1 MQHLGSSTAAA
12 AWLHARG
19 VRALRTDHRQVRPG
33 DAFLAWPGRRH
44 DGRAHTASALAAGA
58 AACLIEAQGLQ
69 AEGPGRAAL
78 AALTKKVPE
87 AEGAGEGAGEGEGRM
102 AALTDLKRQA
112 GEVADTFLG
121 HPSRALD
128 VVAVTG
134 TNGKTSTTWWVAQ
147 ALGALGRGCGV
158 VGTLGVRG
166 PGTNLHDLEPADLT
180 TPDAVALQTAF
191 RRFVDA
197 GLSACAI
204 EASSIGITEHRLAG
218 TSLAVAAFTNLT
230 QDHLDYHGTMVA
242 YGAAKRALFDMPGL
256 RAAVL
261 NVDDAHGR
269 AWAAELQNRGGPQ
282 AMAVWC
288 VSAREPGEPGKSGQ
302 PEPGKAEAGAAT
314 SPQLWARQVR
324 HTAEGLELVLCE
336 CESKSATVGS
346 TSGTTDNGPDGGT
359 HGAALSCHT
368 VRTSLIGG
376 FNVENVLV
384 VAGCLRALGV
394 PLAEVA
400 RALATLTPVP
410 GRLQRVAA
418 VATVGDGPQ
427 PAVVVDYAHTPD
439 ALDKAL
445 QALAPLAQARGG
457 QLWCV
462 FGCGGDRDASKRPL
476 MGQAAV
482 RGAAHVVVTSDNP
495 RSEDPAHILA
505 QVMAGARQSQAAAV
519 AHSPQA
525 IEDRRAAIVH
535 AVRQA
540 APEDVVL
547 IAGKGHE
554 QTQEIAGVKHPF
566 CDVAEATAALQAR
579 PAGAS
584 SQAVGAQ
591 P

>member
-44 DGRAHTASALAAGA
+44 DARAHTASALAAGA
-58 AACLIEAQGLQ
+58 AACLIEAQGLG

-78 AALTKKVPE
+78 AARTTQVPE

-166 PGTNLHDLEPADLT
+166 PGANLHDLEPAGLT

-269 AWAAELQNRGGPQ
+269 AWAAELQDRRGPQ
-282 AMAVWC
+282 ALAVWC
-288 VSAREPGEPGKSGQ
+288 VSASAPGEPAPGMA
-302 PEPGKAEAGAAT
+302 EPGAAA
-314 SPQLWARQVR
+314 SPRLWVRQVR
-324 HTAEGLELVLCE
+324 HTTEGLEMTLCE
-336 CESKSATVGS
+336 RGGEGEPEGAGATAGA
-346 TSGTTDNGPDGGT
+346 TGGGVA
-359 HGAALSCHT
+359 GAAVSGHA

-376 FNVENVLV
+376 FNVENLLV
-384 VAGCLRALGV
+384 VAGCLRALGI

-418 VATVGDGPQ
+418 VAAMGEGLQ

-505 QVMAGARQSQAAAV
+505 QVLAGARQSQAAA
-519 AHSPQA
+519 ATRSLQA

-540 APEDVVL
+540 APEDLVL

-554 QTQEIAGVKHPF
+554 QTQDIAGVKHPF

-579 PAGAS
+579 PEGAS
-584 SQAVGAQ
+584 SQATGAR

>member
-44 DGRAHTASALAAGA
+44 DARAHTASALAAGA

-78 AALTKKVPE
+78 AALTTQVPE

-166 PGTNLHDLEPADLT
+166 PGTNLHDLEPAGLT

-269 AWAAELQNRGGPQ
+269 AWAAELQDRRGPQ
-282 AMAVWC
+282 ALAVWC
-288 VSAREPGEPGKSGQ
+288 VSASAPGEPAPGMA
-302 PEPGKAEAGAAT
+302 EPGAAA
-314 SPQLWARQVR
+314 SPQLWVRQVR
-324 HTAEGLELVLCE
+324 HTTEGLEMTLCE
-336 CESKSATVGS
+336 RGGEGEPEGAGATAGA
-346 TSGTTDNGPDGGT
+346 TGGGVA
-359 HGAALSCHT
+359 GAAVSGHA

-376 FNVENVLV
+376 FNVENLLV
-384 VAGCLRALGV
+384 VAGCLRALGI

-418 VATVGDGPQ
+418 VAAMGEGLQ

-495 RSEDPAHILA
+495 RSEDPARILA
-505 QVMAGARQSQAAAV
+505 QVMAGARQSQAAA
-519 AHSPQA
+519 ATRSLQA

>member
-44 DGRAHTASALAAGA
+44 DARAHTASALAAGA

-87 AEGAGEGAGEGEGRM
+87 AEGAGEGAGRM
-102 AALTDLKRQA
+102 ATLTDLTRQA
-112 GEVADTFLG
+112 GEVADAFLG

-166 PGTNLHDLEPADLT
+166 PGATSLNDLDPTGLT

-197 GLSACAI
+197 GVRACAI
-204 EASSIGITEHRLAG
+204 EASSIGIVEHRLAG

-230 QDHLDYHGTMVA
+230 QDHLDYHGTMAA

-269 AWAAELQNRGGPQ
+269 AWAAELQDRRGPQ
-282 AMAVWC
+282 ALPVWC
-288 VSAREPGEPGKSGQ
+288 VSASALGESAPGMAEPG
-302 PEPGKAEAGAAT
+302 AAA
-314 SPQLWARQVR
+314 SPRLWVRQVR
-324 HTAEGLELVLCE
+324 HTTEGLEMMLCE
-336 CESKSATVGS
+336 HECEGEPEGAGATAGATVG
-346 TSGTTDNGPDGGT
+346 GVA
-359 HGAALSCHT
+359 GAAVSGHA

-376 FNVENVLV
+376 FNVENLLV

-495 RSEDPAHILA
+495 RSEDPARILA
-505 QVMAGARQSQAAAV
+505 QVMAGARQSQAAA
-519 AHSPQA
+519 ATRSLQA

>member
-1 MQHLGSSTAAA
+1 
-12 AWLHARG
+12 

-44 DGRAHTASALAAGA
+44 DARAHTASALAAGA

-78 AALTKKVPE
+78 AALTTQVPE

-166 PGTNLHDLEPADLT
+166 PGANLHDLEPAGLT

-269 AWAAELQNRGGPQ
+269 AWAAELQDRRGPQ
-282 AMAVWC
+282 ALAVWC
-288 VSAREPGEPGKSGQ
+288 VSASAPGEPAPGMA
-302 PEPGKAEAGAAT
+302 EPGAAA
-314 SPQLWARQVR
+314 SPQLWVRQVR
-324 HTAEGLELVLCE
+324 HTTEGLEMTLCE
-336 CESKSATVGS
+336 REGEGEPEGAGATAGA
-346 TSGTTDNGPDGGT
+346 TGGGVA
-359 HGAALSCHT
+359 GAAVSGHA

-376 FNVENVLV
+376 FNVENLLV
-384 VAGCLRALGV
+384 VAGCLRALGI

-505 QVMAGARQSQAAAV
+505 QVMAGARQSQAAA
-519 AHSPQA
+519 ATRSLRA
-525 IEDRRAAIVH
+525 IEDRREAIVH

>member
-1 MQHLGSSTAAA
+1 
-12 AWLHARG
+12 
-19 VRALRTDHRQVRPG
+19 
-33 DAFLAWPGRRH
+33 
-44 DGRAHTASALAAGA
+44 
-58 AACLIEAQGLQ
+58 
-69 AEGPGRAAL
+69 
-78 AALTKKVPE
+78 
-87 AEGAGEGAGEGEGRM
+87 
-102 AALTDLKRQA
+102 
-112 GEVADTFLG
+112 
-121 HPSRALD
+121 
-128 VVAVTG
+128 
-134 TNGKTSTTWWVAQ
+134 
-147 ALGALGRGCGV
+147 
-158 VGTLGVRG
+158 
-166 PGTNLHDLEPADLT
+166 
-180 TPDAVALQTAF
+180 
-191 RRFVDA
+191 
-197 GLSACAI
+197 
-204 EASSIGITEHRLAG
+204 
-218 TSLAVAAFTNLT
+218 
-230 QDHLDYHGTMVA
+230 
-242 YGAAKRALFDMPGL
+242 
-256 RAAVL
+256 
-261 NVDDAHGR
+261 
-269 AWAAELQNRGGPQ
+269 
-282 AMAVWC
+282 MAVWC

-302 PEPGKAEAGAAT
+302 PEPGKAEAGAAA
-314 SPQLWARQVR
+314 SPRLWARQVR

-336 CESKSATVGS
+336 RDSESETESAHATVGKA
-346 TSGTTDNGPDGGT
+346 DRGPAGGT
-359 HGAALSCHT
+359 HGDALSCHT

-376 FNVENVLV
+376 FNVENLLV

-418 VATVGDGPQ
+418 VAAMGEGPQ

-445 QALAPLAQARGG
+445 QALTPLAQARGG

-505 QVMAGARQSQAAAV
+505 QVMAGARQSQAAA
-519 AHSPQA
+519 ATRSLQA

-566 CDVAEATAALQAR
+566 CDLAEATAALQAR

>member
-44 DGRAHTASALAAGA
+44 DARAHTASALAAGA

-78 AALTKKVPE
+78 AALTTQVPE

-166 PGTNLHDLEPADLT
+166 PGTNLHDLEPAGLT

-269 AWAAELQNRGGPQ
+269 AWAAELQDRRGPQ
-282 AMAVWC
+282 ALAVWC
-288 VSAREPGEPGKSGQ
+288 VSASAPGEPAPGMA
-302 PEPGKAEAGAAT
+302 EPGAAA
-314 SPQLWARQVR
+314 SPRLWVRQVR
-324 HTAEGLELVLCE
+324 HTTEGLEMTLCE
-336 CESKSATVGS
+336 REGEGEPEGAGATAGA
-346 TSGTTDNGPDGGT
+346 TGGGVA
-359 HGAALSCHT
+359 GAAVSGHA

-376 FNVENVLV
+376 FNVENLLV
-384 VAGCLRALGV
+384 VAGCLRALGI

-418 VATVGDGPQ
+418 VAAMGEGLQ

-495 RSEDPAHILA
+495 RSEDPARILA
-505 QVMAGARQSQAAAV
+505 QVMAGARQSQAAA
-519 AHSPQA
+519 ATRSLQA
-525 IEDRRAAIVH
+525 IEDRREAIVH

>member
-44 DGRAHTASALAAGA
+44 DARAHTASALAAGA

-78 AALTKKVPE
+78 AALTTQVPE

-166 PGTNLHDLEPADLT
+166 PGTNLHDLEPAGLT

-269 AWAAELQNRGGPQ
+269 AWAAELQDRRGPQ
-282 AMAVWC
+282 ALAVWC
-288 VSAREPGEPGKSGQ
+288 VSASAPGEPAPGMA
-302 PEPGKAEAGAAT
+302 EPGAAA
-314 SPQLWARQVR
+314 SPQLWVRQVR
-324 HTAEGLELVLCE
+324 HTTEGLEMTLCE
-336 CESKSATVGS
+336 REGEGEPEGAGATAGA
-346 TSGTTDNGPDGGT
+346 TGGGVA
-359 HGAALSCHT
+359 GAAVSGHA

-376 FNVENVLV
+376 FNVENLLV
-384 VAGCLRALGV
+384 VAGCLRALGI

-418 VATVGDGPQ
+418 VAAAGALAAVGEGAQ

-445 QALAPLAQARGG
+445 QALAPLAWARGG

-462 FGCGGDRDASKRPL
+462 FGCGGDRDATKRPL

-505 QVMAGARQSQAAAV
+505 QVMAGARQSQAAA
-519 AHSPQA
+519 ATRSLRA
-525 IEDRRAAIVH
+525 IEDRREAIVH

>member
-1 MQHLGSSTAAA
+1 MQHLSSSTAAA

-44 DGRAHTASALAAGA
+44 DARAHTASALAAGA

-87 AEGAGEGAGEGEGRM
+87 AEGAGEGEGRM

-166 PGTNLHDLEPADLT
+166 PGTNLHDLGPAGLT

-269 AWAAELQNRGGPQ
+269 AWAAELQDRRGPQ
-282 AMAVWC
+282 ALAVWC
-288 VSAREPGEPGKSGQ
+288 VSASAPGEPAPGMA
-302 PEPGKAEAGAAT
+302 EPGAAA
-314 SPQLWARQVR
+314 SPQLWVRQVR
-324 HTAEGLELVLCE
+324 HTTEGLEMTLCE
-336 CESKSATVGS
+336 RGGEGEPEGAGATAGA
-346 TSGTTDNGPDGGT
+346 TGGGVA
-359 HGAALSCHT
+359 GAAVSGHA

-376 FNVENVLV
+376 FNVENLLV
-384 VAGCLRALGV
+384 VAGCLRALGI

-418 VATVGDGPQ
+418 VAAMGEGLQ

-462 FGCGGDRDASKRPL
+462 FGCGGDRDAAKRPL

-505 QVMAGARQSQAAAV
+505 QVLAGARQSQAAA
-519 AHSPQA
+519 ATRSLQA

>member
-1 MQHLGSSTAAA
+1 MQQLGSSTAAA
-12 AWLHARG
+12 AWLQARG

-44 DGRAHTASALAAGA
+44 DARTHTTAALAAGA
-58 AACLIEAQGLQ
+58 AACLLEAQGL
-69 AEGPGRAAL
+69 
-78 AALTKKVPE
+78 E
-87 AEGAGEGAGEGEGRM
+87 AEAQGADRLGT
-102 AALTDLKRQA
+102 LSDLKRQA
-112 GEVADTFLG
+112 GEVADAFLG

-147 ALGALGRGCGV
+147 ALGALGRSCGV

-166 PGTNLHDLEPADLT
+166 PNASLSDLDATGLT
-180 TPDAVALQTAF
+180 TPNAVALQTAF

-204 EASSIGITEHRLAG
+204 EASSIGIVEHRLAG

-230 QDHLDYHGTMVA
+230 QDHLDYHGTMAA

-261 NVDDAHGR
+261 NVDDPHGR
-269 AWAAELQNRGGPQ
+269 TWAAELQDRGGPQ
-282 AMAVWC
+282 ALAVWC
-288 VSAREPGEPGKSGQ
+288 VSACEPVESDKPGA
-302 PEPGKAEAGAAT
+302 PEPGMGKAGAAA
-314 SPQLWARQVR
+314 SPRLWARQVR

-336 CESKSATVGS
+336 RESNRTTVGS

-368 VRTSLIGG
+368 VRTTLIGG
-376 FNVENVLV
+376 FNVENLLV

-418 VATVGDGPQ
+418 MAAVGEGPQ

-445 QALAPLAQARGG
+445 QALTPLAQARGG

-462 FGCGGDRDASKRPL
+462 FGCGGDRDATKRPL

-495 RSEDPAHILA
+495 RSEDPARILA
-505 QVMAGARQSQAAAV
+505 QVMAGVRQSQAFAAT
-519 AHSPQA
+519 HSLQA
-525 IEDRRAAIVH
+525 IEDRRAAIAH

-566 CDVAEATAALQAR
+566 CDVTEATAALQAR
-579 PAGAS
+579 RAS
-584 SQAVGAQ
+584 ATSQPVGAQ

>member
-1 MQHLGSSTAAA
+1 MQQLGSSTAAA
-12 AWLHARG
+12 AWLQARG

-44 DGRAHTASALAAGA
+44 DARTHTTAALAAGA
-58 AACLIEAQGLQ
+58 AACLLEAQGLE
-69 AEGPGRAAL
+69 AEGPGQAAL
-78 AALTKKVPE
+78 AALTTE
-87 AEGAGEGAGEGEGRM
+87 ATEATEAQGADRLAT
-102 AALTDLKRQA
+102 LSDLKRQA
-112 GEVADTFLG
+112 GEVADAFLG

-166 PGTNLHDLEPADLT
+166 PDASLRDLDATGLT

-204 EASSIGITEHRLAG
+204 EASSIGIVEHRLAG

-230 QDHLDYHGTMVA
+230 QDHLDYHGTMAA

-261 NVDDAHGR
+261 NVDDPHGR
-269 AWAAELQNRGGPQ
+269 TWAAELQHRVGPQ
-282 AMAVWC
+282 ALAVWC
-288 VSAREPGEPGKSGQ
+288 VSAREPGEPGKPGA
-302 PEPGKAEAGAAT
+302 PEPGMGEAGAAT
-314 SPQLWARQVR
+314 SPRLWARQVQ

-336 CESKSATVGS
+336 RESNSTTVGS

-359 HGAALSCHT
+359 HGAALSCHA
-368 VRTSLIGG
+368 VRTTLIGG
-376 FNVENVLV
+376 FNVENLLV

-418 VATVGDGPQ
+418 VAAMGEGPQ

-445 QALAPLAQARGG
+445 QALTPLAQARGG

-462 FGCGGDRDASKRPL
+462 FGCGGDRDATKRPL

-495 RSEDPAHILA
+495 RSEDPARILA
-505 QVMAGARQSQAAAV
+505 QVLAGARQSQGAAV
-519 AHSPQA
+519 THSLQA
-525 IEDRRAAIVH
+525 IEDRRAAIAH
-535 AVRQA
+535 AVGQA

-566 CDVAEATAALQAR
+566 CDVTEATAALQAR
-579 PAGAS
+579 RAS
-584 SQAVGAQ
+584 ATAQPVGAQ

>member
-1 MQHLGSSTAAA
+1 MHHLGSSKAAA

-44 DGRAHTASALAAGA
+44 DARAHTASALAAGA

-87 AEGAGEGAGEGEGRM
+87 AEGAGEGAGRM
-102 AALTDLKRQA
+102 ATLTDLKRQA

-166 PGTNLHDLEPADLT
+166 PGTNLHDLEPAGLT

-269 AWAAELQNRGGPQ
+269 AWAAELQDRRGPQ
-282 AMAVWC
+282 ALAVWC
-288 VSAREPGEPGKSGQ
+288 VSASAPGEPAPGMA
-302 PEPGKAEAGAAT
+302 EPGAAA
-314 SPQLWARQVR
+314 SPQLWVRQVR
-324 HTAEGLELVLCE
+324 HTTEGLEMTLCE
-336 CESKSATVGS
+336 RGGEGEPEGAGATAGA
-346 TSGTTDNGPDGGT
+346 TGGGVA
-359 HGAALSCHT
+359 GAAVSGHA

-376 FNVENVLV
+376 FNVENLLV
-384 VAGCLRALGV
+384 VAGCLRALGI
-394 PLAEVA
+394 PLADVA

-495 RSEDPAHILA
+495 RSEDPARILA
-505 QVMAGARQSQAAAV
+505 QVMAGARQSQASAATR
-519 AHSPQA
+519 SLQA
-525 IEDRRAAIVH
+525 IEDRREAIVH

>member
-44 DGRAHTASALAAGA
+44 DARAHTASALAAGA
-58 AACLIEAQGLQ
+58 AACLIEAQGLG

-87 AEGAGEGAGEGEGRM
+87 AEGAGEGAREGAGEGEGRM
-102 AALTDLKRQA
+102 AALTDLKREA

-166 PGTNLHDLEPADLT
+166 PGTNLHDLEPAGLT

-269 AWAAELQNRGGPQ
+269 AWAAELQNRRGPQ
-282 AMAVWC
+282 ALAVWR
-288 VSAREPGEPGKSGQ
+288 VSASAPGEPAPGMA
-302 PEPGKAEAGAAT
+302 EPGAAA
-314 SPQLWARQVR
+314 SPRLWVRQVR
-324 HTAEGLELVLCE
+324 HTTEGLEMMLCE
-336 CESKSATVGS
+336 HERQGEREGAGATPGA
-346 TSGTTDNGPDGGT
+346 TGGGVA
-359 HGAALSCHT
+359 GAAVSVHA

-376 FNVENVLV
+376 FNVENLLV
-384 VAGCLRALGV
+384 VAGCLRALGI

-495 RSEDPAHILA
+495 RSEDPARILA
-505 QVMAGARQSQAAAV
+505 QVMAGARQSQAAA
-519 AHSPQA
+519 ATCSLQA
-525 IEDRRAAIVH
+525 IEDRREAIVH

>member
-1 MQHLGSSTAAA
+1 
-12 AWLHARG
+12 
-19 VRALRTDHRQVRPG
+19 
-33 DAFLAWPGRRH
+33 LA
-44 DGRAHTASALAAGA
+44 S
-58 AACLIEAQGLQ
+58 LQ
-69 AEGPGRAAL
+69 
-78 AALTKKVPE
+78 
-87 AEGAGEGAGEGEGRM
+87 
-102 AALTDLKRQA
+102 DLKRQA
-112 GEVADTFLG
+112 GEVADAFLG

-134 TNGKTSTTWWVAQ
+134 TNGKTSTAWWVAQ

-166 PGTNLHDLEPADLT
+166 PGASLQDLDATGLT

-204 EASSIGITEHRLAG
+204 EASSIGIVEHRLAG

-230 QDHLDYHGTMVA
+230 QDHLDYHGTMAA

-256 RAAVL
+256 KAAVL
-261 NVDDAHGR
+261 NVDDPHGLT
-269 AWAAELQNRGGPQ
+269 WAAELQRRGGAQ
-282 AMAVWC
+282 ALAVWC
-288 VSAREPGEPGKSGQ
+288 VSAREPDQ
-302 PEPGKAEAGAAT
+302 PDEAGKAEPGTPAAAAAA
-314 SPQLWARQVR
+314 SPRLWARQVR
-324 HTAEGLELVLCE
+324 HTAEGLEMVLCE
-336 CESKSATVGS
+336 REAEAETETETETETERARATVGQA
-346 TSGTTDNGPDGGT
+346 NRGPAGGT
-359 HGAALSCHT
+359 QADAISSHV
-368 VRTSLIGG
+368 VRTALIGG
-376 FNVENVLV
+376 FNVENLLV

-400 RALATLTPVP
+400 RALAMLAPVP

-418 VATVGDGPQ
+418 VGAVGAVGAGSAGSAGSAGGEGPQ

-445 QALAPLAQARGG
+445 QALAPLARARGG

-462 FGCGGDRDASKRPL
+462 FGCGGDRDSTKRPL

-505 QVMAGARQSQAAAV
+505 QVLAGARQMPVAAGP
-519 AHSPQA
+519 HSLQA
-525 IEDRRAAIVH
+525 IEDRRAAIAH

-566 CDVAEATAALQAR
+566 CDVTEATAALLAR
-579 PAGAS
+579 RAAAP
-584 SQAVGAQ
+584 SQRVGAQ

>member
-44 DGRAHTASALAAGA
+44 DARAHTASALAAGA
-58 AACLIEAQGLQ
+58 AACLIEAQGLG

-78 AALTKKVPE
+78 AALTTKVPE
-87 AEGAGEGAGEGEGRM
+87 AEGAGEGAGCM

-166 PGTNLHDLEPADLT
+166 PGTNLHDLEPAGLT

-269 AWAAELQNRGGPQ
+269 AWAAELQDRRGPQ
-282 AMAVWC
+282 ALAVWC
-288 VSAREPGEPGKSGQ
+288 VSASAPGEPA
-302 PEPGKAEAGAAT
+302 PGASEHGAAA
-314 SPQLWARQVR
+314 SPRLWVRQVQ
-324 HTAEGLELVLCE
+324 HTTEGLEMMLCE
-336 CESKSATVGS
+336 REGAGATVG
-346 TSGTTDNGPDGGT
+346 TTGSGTASVTVSG
-359 HGAALSCHT
+359 HA

-376 FNVENVLV
+376 FNVENLLV
-384 VAGCLRALGV
+384 VAGCLRALGI

-445 QALAPLAQARGG
+445 QALTPLAQARGG

-462 FGCGGDRDASKRPL
+462 FGCGGDRDATKRPL

-495 RSEDPAHILA
+495 RSEDPARILA
-505 QVMAGARQSQAAAV
+505 QVMAGARQSQAAA
-519 AHSPQA
+519 ATRSLQA
-525 IEDRRAAIVH
+525 IEDRREAIVH